1 MTYLQ
6 PMEGP
11 TSARRLPYSYDST
24 RSPSTRPEEPDTLD
38 RLTHM
43 PLSEFAQAGLVV
55 HVHSESLG
63 QSVLFASDNAQVE
76 NDEGLSVY
84 RASELIDL
92 VGCGAPDLAAIDR
105 RKATKTAS

>member
-11 TSARRLPYSYDST
+11 TSARIPRYDSIQIPDT
-24 RSPSTRPEEPDTLD
+24 APEEPKTLD
-38 RLTHM
+38 RLTRM
-43 PLSEFAQAGLVV
+43 PLNEFAQAGLVV
-55 HVHSESLG
+55 RVYSRTLG
-63 QSVLFASDNAQVE
+63 QSVLFASDNVSVE

-92 VGCGAPDLAAIDR
+92 VSSGASDLAAIDR